1 MKLLLNS
8 SLILLAMMGLAAGR
22 PPIESALLDERVV
35 YVVPVAT
42 NRVTTISFPGP
53 IAALDAAG
61 VTTDAKVPGRFQLAH
76 TRGSSFFS
84 VRAVAPGASAN
95 VNVRWGKHTYVIE
108 LVESAS
114 PVLSLVLESKPQGAR
129 VQPAPR
135 LTPTKL
141 LALLDKA
148 KAFPLLKAQQP
159 ESVREVDF
167 VTFTEKQNVSDF
179 GDYEIRIEEAFRFNP
194 EDTLVFHL
202 TLRNRI
208 GSVIHYRPDSLKLRI
223 GNRIYHQSITDAA
236 GIIPPHSDTTAYF
249 AVTGTPDG
257 ARNEIS
263 LQNEFRVLIERLPEP
278 VVPVLSTNSPS
289 VTP

>member
-1 MKLLLNS
+1 
-8 SLILLAMMGLAAGR
+8 MMGLAAGR

-42 NRVTTISFPGP
+42 NRVTTISLPGP

-84 VRAVAPGASAN
+84 VRAIAPGASAN

-108 LVESAS
+108 LVESAR
-114 PVLSLVLESKPQGAR
+114 PVLSLVLETRPSGTG
-129 VQPAPR
+129 VQTAPR

-159 ESVREVDF
+159 ESVNEVDF
-167 VTFTEKQNVSDF
+167 ITFNDKPNMTDF

-194 EDTLVFHL
+194 EDTLIFHL
-202 TLRNRI
+202 TLRNRTETA
-208 GSVIHYRPDSLKLRI
+208 IHYRPDSFKLRV
-223 GNRIYHQSITDAA
+223 GNRIYPQSLTDAA
-236 GIIPPHSDTTAYF
+236 GLMPAKCEVTAYF

-263 LQNEFRVLIERLPEP
+263 LQNEFRVLIERLPDP
-278 VVPVLSTNSPS
+278 TPATLVTNSPPG
-289 VTP
+289 TP